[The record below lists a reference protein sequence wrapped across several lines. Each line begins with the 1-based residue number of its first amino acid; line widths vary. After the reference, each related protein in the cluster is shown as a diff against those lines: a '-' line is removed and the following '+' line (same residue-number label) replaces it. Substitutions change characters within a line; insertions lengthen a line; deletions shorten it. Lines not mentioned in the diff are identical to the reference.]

1 MGISPPDPDDSLSLR
16 GYMAWIRNAWL
27 CKCVCMSSMLW
38 NNTVLRLMFN
48 IAIRRYHP
56 HTGEYNFNN
65 TITYRPDQLNI
76 IYINASEVQQH
87 KLLST
92 PTVQEDRPFETIEK
106 EQGVIWEIGKV
117 LSVSLFLCVS
127 TANFDPV
134 SRIVITSVPSCLT
147 RPVPLCCL
155 PQPADRLEVHAGRG
169 RADQGLP
176 RRLQRGGAAGVA
188 ALL

>member
-16 GYMAWIRNAWL
+16 GYMACIRNAWL

-127 TANFDPV
+127 SVRDHTHTQTHVHTHVHKRAHTRV
-134 SRIVITSVPSCLT
+134 RMETST
-147 RPVPLCCL
+147 WARRD
-155 PQPADRLEVHAGRG
+155 QPFAHTCTKAKYTHKQMHILSIN
-169 RADQGLP
+169 
-176 RRLQRGGAAGVA
+176 
-188 ALL
+188 